1 MLKPFYKPFGMAGI
15 ALGAVLATG
24 SSIAAVDEFTLDN
37 GLRILVKEDHR
48 APVVVSQI
56 WYKVGSSYE
65 HGGITG
71 VSHVLEHMMFKGTGQ
86 HAPGDFSRIIAE
98 NGGRE
103 NAFTGKDYTA
113 YYQRL
118 EKSRLPISFELEAD
132 RMYQLR
138 LLDEE
143 FAKEIKVVMEER
155 RLRTEDNPQS
165 QTYENFV
172 ATAFQTSPY
181 HNPIIGWMNDLDNM
195 ELQDLADWYKAWYVP
210 NNATLVVSGDVDPKE
225 VYALAKKYYG
235 KVPKGN
241 IATLKPQR
249 EVKQRGTRRINV
261 RLPAKL
267 AVIYMGYLVPS
278 LKTVSDPAD
287 AYALEVLA
295 GILDGGNSAR
305 LPKNLVRGSQVAA
318 SAGAGYDLYSRLD
331 TLFLF
336 SGTPSQKHN
345 IKDLEESLLQQ
356 IRMTQDTLVAQQE
369 LDRVKAQVVAEKVYE
384 LDSVFYQAM
393 QIGQLETIGI
403 DSGVLDEYVDRIKA
417 VTPEK
422 IREVAQK
429 YLIDDSLTVATLDP
443 QPMKPAPSRPRGP
456 AVLGGGHGR

>member
-15 ALGAVLATG
+15 ALGAVLAAS
-24 SSIAAVDEFTLDN
+24 SSIAAVSEFTLDN

-71 VSHVLEHMMFKGTGQ
+71 VSHVLEHMMFKGTRQ

-195 ELQDLADWYKAWYVP
+195 ELKDLADWYKAWYVP

-225 VYALAKKYYG
+225 VYQLAKKYYG
-235 KVPKGN
+235 KVPRGD

-249 EVKQRGTRRINV
+249 EVKQRGIRRINV
-261 RLPAKL
+261 KLPAKL
-267 AVIYMGYLVPS
+267 PVIYMGYLVPS

-345 IKDLEESLLQQ
+345 IKDLEKSLLQQ
-356 IRMTQDTLVAQQE
+356 IRMTQDTLVKQQE

-403 DSGVLDEYVDRIKA
+403 DSAVLDEYVDRIKA

-422 IREVAQK
+422 IREVARK

-443 QPMKPAPSRPRGP
+443 QSMQPLPSRP
-456 AVLGGGHGR
+456 AVSGGGHGR